1 MEFIN
6 YKKLLF
12 DEAES
17 DNTDSNTDNQPD
29 TNKPQNNDQKSG
41 GKDGKSDNDDTRNEK
56 KYSDADLDKIIENKF
71 AKWQK
76 QQAKAVDE
84 AKKLA
89 NMTAQERV
97 EHERDKLKAELDAL
111 KKANAVAEMEK
122 TARGILQNDGVN
134 IPDVII
140 SSLVADDAE
149 ATSANVKAFSKA
161 FKAAVQAEVKSQ
173 LSHKSPSTG
182 ATGKAMTK
190 EEINKITDPVKRQEA
205 IRNNMNLY
213 RHQ

>member
-6 YKKLLF
+6 YKKLFF
-12 DEAES
+12 DES
-17 DNTDSNTDNQPD
+17 DNSGDADNQPD
-29 TNKPQNNDQKSG
+29 ANKPQGGNEQKPD
-41 GKDGKSDNDDTRNEK
+41 GKDDARNEK

-97 EHERDKLKAELDAL
+97 EHERDKLQAELDAL
-111 KKANAVAEMEK
+111 KKANAISEMEK
-122 TARGILQNDGVN
+122 TARGILQTDGIN

-140 SSLVADDAE
+140 SYLVADDAE
-149 ATSANVKAFSKA
+149 ATSSNVKAFSKA

-173 LSHKSPSTG
+173 LSHKTPTTG
-182 ATGKAMTK
+182 TTGKTMTK

-205 IRNNMNLY
+205 IRSNLNLF
-213 RHQ
+213 RH

>member
-6 YKKLLF
+6 YNKLFF
-12 DEAES
+12 DESEA
-17 DNTDSNTDNQPD
+17 DNSGDADNQPD
-29 TNKPQNNDQKSG
+29 VNKPQGGNEQKPD
-41 GKDGKSDNDDTRNEK
+41 GKDDARNEK

-97 EHERDKLKAELDAL
+97 EHERDKLQAELDAL

-122 TARGILQNDGVN
+122 TARGILQTDGVN

-140 SSLVADDAE
+140 SALVADDAE
-149 ATSANVKAFSKA
+149 TTSNNVKAFSKA

-173 LSHKSPSTG
+173 LSHKTP
-182 ATGKAMTK
+182 ATGTTGKTMTK

-205 IRNNMNLY
+205 IRSNLNLF
-213 RHQ
+213 RH

>member
-1 MEFIN
+1 MDFIN
-6 YKKLLF
+6 YKKLFF

-17 DNTDSNTDNQPD
+17 DNDSSNTDNQPD
-29 TNKPQNNDQKSG
+29 ANKAPANNNDQKPG
-41 GKDGKSDNDDTRNEK
+41 GKSDNDDARNEK

-161 FKAAVQAEVKSQ
+161 FKAAVQAEVKAQ

-213 RHQ
+213 RH

>member
-6 YKKLLF
+6 YKKLFF

-17 DNTDSNTDNQPD
+17 NDNTDSNTDNQPD
-29 TNKPQNNDQKSG
+29 ANKAPANNNDQKPD
-41 GKDGKSDNDDTRNEK
+41 KDGDRNEK

-140 SSLVADDAE
+140 SSLVAEDAE

-205 IRNNMNLY
+205 IRNNMSLY
-213 RHQ
+213 RH

>member
-6 YKKLLF
+6 YKKLFF
-12 DEAES
+12 DESES
-17 DNTDSNTDNQPD
+17 DNTDNQSDASKTPS
-29 TNKPQNNDQKSG
+29 NNDQKPG
-41 GKDGKSDNDDTRNEK
+41 GKDDKGDKDSDRNEK

-134 IPDVII
+134 IPDSII
-140 SSLVADDAE
+140 SYLVAEDAE
-149 ATSANVKAFSKA
+149 ATSNNVKDFSKA

-213 RHQ
+213 RH

>member
-6 YKKLLF
+6 YKKLFF

-17 DNTDSNTDNQPD
+17 DNNDSNADNQPD
-29 TNKPQNNDQKSG
+29 TNKAQNNDQKPG
-41 GKDGKSDNDDTRNEK
+41 GKSDNDSKDSDRNEK

-97 EHERDKLKAELDAL
+97 EHERDKLQAELDAL

-134 IPDVII
+134 IPDTII
-140 SSLVADDAE
+140 SYLVADDAE
-149 ATSANVKAFSKA
+149 ATSENVKAFSKA

-213 RHQ
+213 RH

>member
-6 YKKLLF
+6 YKKLFF

-17 DNTDSNTDNQPD
+17 DNTDNQSD
-29 TNKPQNNDQKSG
+29 ANKAPAHNDQKPG
-41 GKDGKSDNDDTRNEK
+41 GKDGKSDNDGARNEK

-134 IPDVII
+134 IPDSII
-140 SSLVADDAE
+140 SYLVAEDAE
-149 ATSANVKAFSKA
+149 ATSNNVKAFSKA

-190 EEINKITDPVKRQEA
+190 EEINKSRS
-205 IRNNMNLY
+205 
-213 RHQ
+213 

>member
-6 YKKLLF
+6 YKKLFF

-17 DNTDSNTDNQPD
+17 DNTDNQPD
-29 TNKPQNNDQKSG
+29 ANKAPANNDQKPG

-111 KKANAVAEMEK
+111 KKANAVSEMEK

-149 ATSANVKAFSKA
+149 ATSNNVKAFSKA

-205 IRNNMNLY
+205 IRNNLNLY
-213 RHQ
+213 RH

>member
-6 YKKLLF
+6 YKKLFF
-12 DEAES
+12 DEA
-17 DNTDSNTDNQPD
+17 DNADSTDNQPD
-29 TNKPQNNDQKSG
+29 TNKPQNNDQKPG
-41 GKDGKSDNDDTRNEK
+41 GKSDNDGKDSDRNEK

-213 RHQ
+213 RH

>member
-6 YKKLLF
+6 YKKLFF
-12 DEAES
+12 DESES
-17 DNTDSNTDNQPD
+17 DNTDNQSD
-29 TNKPQNNDQKSG
+29 ANKAPANNDQKPG
-41 GKDGKSDNDDTRNEK
+41 GKSDNDSKDDARNEK

-111 KKANAVAEMEK
+111 KKANTIAEMEK

-134 IPDVII
+134 IPDSII
-140 SSLVADDAE
+140 SYLVADDAE

-205 IRNNMNLY
+205 IRNNLSLY
-213 RHQ
+213 RH

>member
-6 YKKLLF
+6 YKKLFF
-12 DEAES
+12 DESES
-17 DNTDSNTDNQPD
+17 DNTDNQSD
-29 TNKPQNNDQKSG
+29 ANKAPANNDQKPG
-41 GKDGKSDNDDTRNEK
+41 GKSDNDSKDDARNEK

-111 KKANAVAEMEK
+111 KKANTIAEMEK

-134 IPDVII
+134 IPDSII
-140 SSLVADDAE
+140 SYLVADDAE

-205 IRNNMNLY
+205 IRNNLNLY
-213 RHQ
+213 RH

>member
-6 YKKLLF
+6 YKKLFF
-12 DEAES
+12 DEADA
-17 DNTDSNTDNQPD
+17 DNTDSNADNQPD
-29 TNKPQNNDQKSG
+29 ANKAPANNDQKPG
-41 GKDGKSDNDDTRNEK
+41 GKDSKSDNDDARNEK

-134 IPDVII
+134 IPDSII
-140 SSLVADDAE
+140 SYLVAEDAE
-149 ATSANVKAFSKA
+149 ATSNNVKAFSKA
-161 FKAAVQAEVKSQ
+161 FKAAVQAEVKS
-173 LSHKSPSTG
+173 
-182 ATGKAMTK
+182 
-190 EEINKITDPVKRQEA
+190 
-205 IRNNMNLY
+205 
-213 RHQ
+213 

>member
-6 YKKLLF
+6 YKKLFF
-12 DEAES
+12 DESES
-17 DNTDSNTDNQPD
+17 NDNTDSNADNQTD
-29 TNKPQNNDQKSG
+29 TNKPQNNDQKPG
-41 GKDGKSDNDDTRNEK
+41 GNDGKSDKDSDRNEK

-134 IPDVII
+134 IPDSII
-140 SSLVADDAE
+140 SYLVAEDAE
-149 ATSANVKAFSKA
+149 ATSENVKAFSKA

-182 ATGKAMTK
+182 ATGKVMTK

-213 RHQ
+213 RH

>member
-6 YKKLLF
+6 YKKLFF
-12 DEAES
+12 DESES
-17 DNTDSNTDNQPD
+17 DNTDNQPD
-29 TNKPQNNDQKSG
+29 ANKAPANNDQKPG
-41 GKDGKSDNDDTRNEK
+41 GKDDKGDKDSDRNEK

-134 IPDVII
+134 IPDSII
-140 SSLVADDAE
+140 SYLVAEDAE

-205 IRNNMNLY
+205 IRNNLNLY
-213 RHQ
+213 RH

>member
-17 DNTDSNTDNQPD
+17 DNDNQPD
-29 TNKPQNNDQKSG
+29 ANNQPDTSKAPANNNDQKPD
-41 GKDGKSDNDDTRNEK
+41 KDDTRNEK

-122 TARGILQNDGVN
+122 TARGILQTDGVN
-134 IPDVII
+134 
-140 SSLVADDAE
+140 
-149 ATSANVKAFSKA
+149 
-161 FKAAVQAEVKSQ
+161 
-173 LSHKSPSTG
+173 
-182 ATGKAMTK
+182 
-190 EEINKITDPVKRQEA
+190 EIGRAHV
-205 IRNNMNLY
+205 
-213 RHQ
+213 

>member
-6 YKKLLF
+6 YKKLFF
-12 DEAES
+12 DESES
-17 DNTDSNTDNQPD
+17 DNNTDNHPD
-29 TNKPQNNDQKSG
+29 ANKPQGGNEQKPD
-41 GKDGKSDNDDTRNEK
+41 GKDDARNEK

-76 QQAKAVDE
+76 QQAKAIDE

-97 EHERDKLKAELDAL
+97 EHERDKLQAELDAL

-122 TARGILQNDGVN
+122 TARGILQTDGVN

-140 SSLVADDAE
+140 SALVADDAE
-149 ATSANVKAFSKA
+149 TTSNNVKAFSKA

-173 LSHKSPSTG
+173 LSHKSPTTG
-182 ATGKAMTK
+182 TAGKTMTK

-213 RHQ
+213 RH

>member
-6 YKKLLF
+6 YKKLFF

-29 TNKPQNNDQKSG
+29 TNKPQNNDQKPG
-41 GKDGKSDNDDTRNEK
+41 GKSDNDGKDDARNEK

>member
-6 YKKLLF
+6 YKKLFF

-29 TNKPQNNDQKSG
+29 TNKPQNNDQKTG
-41 GKDGKSDNDDTRNEK
+41 GKSDNDGKDRDRNEK

-149 ATSANVKAFSKA
+149 ATSNNVKAFSKA

-213 RHQ
+213 RH

>member
-6 YKKLLF
+6 YKKLFF
-12 DEAES
+12 DESES
-17 DNTDSNTDNQPD
+17 DNNDSNADNQPD
-29 TNKPQNNDQKSG
+29 ANKPQGGNEQKPD
-41 GKDGKSDNDDTRNEK
+41 GKDDARNEK

-89 NMTAQERV
+89 NMTAQEKV
-97 EHERDKLKAELDAL
+97 EHERDKLQAELDAL

-140 SSLVADDAE
+140 SALVADDAE
-149 ATSANVKAFSKA
+149 STSNNVKAFSKA

-173 LSHKSPSTG
+173 LSHKSPATG
-182 ATGKAMTK
+182 AIGKTMTK
-190 EEINKITDPVKRQEA
+190 EEINKITDPMKRQEA
-205 IRNNMNLY
+205 IRNNLALY
-213 RHQ
+213 GHKK

>member
-6 YKKLLF
+6 YKKLFF
-12 DEAES
+12 DESES
-17 DNTDSNTDNQPD
+17 DNTDNHPD
-29 TNKPQNNDQKSG
+29 VNKAPANNDQNPG
-41 GKDGKSDNDDTRNEK
+41 GKSDNDGKDDARNEK

-122 TARGILQNDGVN
+122 TARGILQSDGVN

-140 SSLVADDAE
+140 SSLVADDAD
-149 ATSANVKAFSKA
+149 ATSENVKAFSKA

-205 IRNNMNLY
+205 IRSNLNLY
-213 RHQ
+213 RH

>member
-6 YKKLLF
+6 YKKLFF
-12 DEAES
+12 DESES
-17 DNTDSNTDNQPD
+17 DNTDNQPD
-29 TNKPQNNDQKSG
+29 ANKAPANNDQKPG
-41 GKDGKSDNDDTRNEK
+41 GKSDNDGKDDARNEK
-56 KYSDADLDKIIENKF
+56 KYSDADLDKIIESKF

-122 TARGILQNDGVN
+122 TARGILQTDGVN
-134 IPDVII
+134 IPDSII
-140 SSLVADDAE
+140 SYLVAEDAE
-149 ATSANVKAFSKA
+149 ATSNNVKAFSKA

-205 IRNNMNLY
+205 IRSNLNLY
-213 RHQ
+213 RH

>member
-6 YKKLLF
+6 YKKLFF
-12 DEAES
+12 DESES
-17 DNTDSNTDNQPD
+17 DNTDSNNTDTQPD
-29 TNKPQNNDQKSG
+29 TNKAPANNNDQKPD
-41 GKDGKSDNDDTRNEK
+41 KDGKDSDRNEK

-140 SSLVADDAE
+140 SSLVAEDAE
-149 ATSANVKAFSKA
+149 STSNNVKAFSKA

-213 RHQ
+213 RH